1 MESWKSFLQA
11 HVLPAGVNDKKPTHV
26 SMISKQRFCVPPEA
40 MTTFWERYARAYTT
54 SQATHMGMLEMSV
67 EMMPV
72 IADFDRK
79 IDPSGNADGGRSP
92 FPDSFVRQVVHVYQ
106 NVLHQTFDVPRRQ
119 LICVVLRKDPYLTE
133 RNGQIIE
140 KHGFHLH
147 FPCVFLHRAQQ
158 REQLI
163 PRILQTHASLYGQ
176 RIDDVLDQAY
186 CRGNG
191 GPWLLYGSRKHPSME
206 PYLVHSLIDGDG
218 QCWENGTWRRV
229 LLEMAYPLFEWNGGR
244 YVKSEA
250 TTAETLSAHL
260 PRILSLFMNGRDEF
274 AVTVHAPIAPLLSSS
289 SRDKSVA
296 MTRSTSPPPQRQQ
309 QQQPSEHT
317 QDDTIA
323 ALVDLLD
330 VHRARDRNEWIRV
343 GWILYN
349 VCEDKDKG
357 LALWQSFSQR
367 CPESYDAR
375 VCCREWSMMKAK
387 PEVTIGSLKY
397 LARKDDPEGYEEVV
411 AEAFRHHIQASLTL
425 NGTHNDIA
433 HALFAKYQDRF
444 VCSSIRERQWYVFRN
459 HVWEVLEEGFS
470 LRAKISS
477 EVVAEFQKMAERR
490 LRDFA
495 RSDDAMDK
503 EEQTKQRKKVD
514 AIMRLIAQLKSAP
527 FKTNIM
533 KEASEVFFQP
543 RFLRRLDAN
552 ELLFTFQNGVL
563 DLSCHEFREGR
574 PEDYQS
580 MQAPVHYRHDL
591 HEAHLDVQQVHAFLE
606 KVFPDRSVREYF
618 LDVSADVFVGGNI
631 NKIIQIWT
639 GDGDNGKSVTQQL
652 FERMLGPYA
661 IKLPTALITGK
672 RTQSS
677 SACPELVRAGNGV
690 RLAMLQEPD
699 QKDVLNIGILKELS
713 GNDTFFAR
721 GLYKEGSEIR
731 PMFKLVL
738 VCNDPPKVPYND
750 RATWNRI
757 RVIPFESTFA
767 DDAPGSAE
775 EQLRAKRF
783 PKDKRFGEKIPSMIE
798 AFAWL
803 LVDRLR
809 KRRPGYVQFEPEK
822 VRLATANYQRRNDT
836 YRQFVDEMTEASPQ
850 ERDELSL
857 MDVYSVFKD
866 WFRESVP
873 GGFLPTKTE
882 VRDYLVKTWGE
893 PDVSRG
899 RIVTWR
905 GKRFVGEAT
914 SSALSMGVGG
924 GDGMTLPSPPPDA
937 EDVFY

>member
-1 MESWKSFLQA
+1 MESWKSFLQP
-11 HVLPAGVNDKKPTHV
+11 HVVPAGAVDKPTHV
-26 SMISKQRFCVPPEA
+26 SMISKQRFRVPPEA
-40 MTTFWERYARAYTT
+40 MTVFWQKYADAYTT
-54 SQATHMGMLEMSV
+54 PQATHMGMLEMSV

-79 IDPSGNADGGRSP
+79 IDPPRSADDSRAP
-92 FPDSFVRQVVHVYQ
+92 FPNSFVRQVVHVYQ
-106 NVLHQTFDVPRRQ
+106 NVLHTTFDVPRRQ
-119 LICVVLRKDPYLTE
+119 LCCFILRKDPYLME
-133 RNGQIIE
+133 RNGRMME

-163 PRILQTHASLYGQ
+163 PRVLQTHASLHGQ

-206 PYLVHSLIDGDG
+206 PYLVHSLVDGDG
-218 QCWENGTWRRV
+218 KCWENGTWRQV
-229 LLEMAYPLFEWNGGR
+229 WLDMAYPLFAWDGAR
-244 YVKSEA
+244 HVKTEA
-250 TTAETLSAHL
+250 TTAATLEAHL
-260 PRILSLFMNGRDEF
+260 PRIFSLIMNGRDEF
-274 AVTVHAPIAPLLSSS
+274 AVTVHAPIAPLLE
-289 SRDKSVA
+289 KAAAA
-296 MTRSTSPPPQRQQ
+296 MLPQPPQRQPQ
-309 QQQPSEHT
+309 QQSAETREQ
-317 QDDTIA
+317 DTIA
-323 ALVDLLD
+323 ALVNLLD
-330 VHRARDRNEWIRV
+330 EHRARDRNEWIRV

-367 CPESYDAR
+367 CPEAYDAR
-375 VCCREWSMMKAK
+375 VCCREWSMMKVK

-411 AEAFRHHIQASLTL
+411 AQAFREHIQASLTL

-433 HALFAKYQDRF
+433 HALYAKYQDRF

-459 HVWEVLEEGFS
+459 HVWEILEEGFS

-477 EVVAEFQKMAERR
+477 EVVTEFHKMAERR
-490 LRDFA
+490 MRDFA
-495 RSDDAMDK
+495 QSDDAMDK

-527 FKTNIM
+527 FKSNIM

-574 PEDYQS
+574 PEDFQS

-591 HEAHLDVQQVHAFLE
+591 HEAHPDVRQVLSFLE
-606 KVFPDRSVREYF
+606 KVFPDRSVRDYF
-618 LDVSADVFVGGNI
+618 MDVSADVFVGGNI

-783 PKDKRFGEKIPSMIE
+783 PKDKRFGEKIPSMVE

-809 KRRPGYVQFEPEK
+809 RRPQGYVQFEPEK

-836 YRQFVDEMTEASPQ
+836 YRQFVDEMTEASVQ
-850 ERDELSL
+850 QRDELSL
-857 MDVYSVFKD
+857 LDVYSVFKD

-899 RIVTWR
+899 RVVTWR

-914 SSALSMGVGG
+914 MSGG
-924 GDGMTLPSPPPDA
+924 GGMTLPPPVE
-937 EDVFY
+937 EDPAFY